1 MKKIL
6 FVCVVTLLTFSA
18 IAQNATPLL
27 SNYIKVKN
35 ALVNGE
41 GKAAAEAA
49 TVLQKSI
56 QESTAFAQK
65 ENLQNAVNK
74 LVAAKNIEKQRI
86 AFTDV
91 SVLMW
96 AFVKGNT
103 AVKEEVFYQYCPMKK
118 AYWLSTEKEIRNPY
132 YGASMLECGKVVE
145 IKK

>member
-41 GKAAAEAA
+41 GKVAAEAA
-49 TVLQKSI
+49 TALQKSI

-91 SVLMW
+91 STLMW

>member
-41 GKAAAEAA
+41 GKVAAEAA
-49 TVLQKSI
+49 TALQKSI